1 MDHLRFKS
9 DQTAAAYVAD
19 ELDPTHR
26 EEFELHLMSCL
37 ECVEDV
43 EGWRA
48 IKNHLPREAVPRNA
62 APHEIAPAQRAP
74 QQEFS
79 AQASPGT
86 VHVVRDAGGHAPA
99 RESHKARPSGPR
111 SPARQ
116 TEAGAA
122 TAAHDAPVSPRQPSA
137 ARWRL
142 ASAVAAGVLAGTVG
156 GWYVRSARGPSID
169 AEHIGF
175 YSLPPLVRGPA
186 DCMSLQLR
194 TGVSLLALRI
204 PGAVPDQQ
212 LVPVD
217 SEGHDLAPASYS
229 VQIQGDGSWLV
240 RLQAATVRE
249 QGIRFEARSPDGTVE
264 PRGCVI
270 SAAQQ

>member
-19 ELDPTHR
+19 ELDPEHR
-26 EEFELHLMSCL
+26 EEFELHMMSCL
-37 ECVEDV
+37 DCVGDV
-43 EGWRA
+43 EGWRS
-48 IKNHLPREAVPRNA
+48 IKSHMPQPAAPQHAAAAQALAAEHPLPPQVEQVPSAAPRTAREAP
-62 APHEIAPAQRAP
+62 APASRDSQKP
-74 QQEFS
+74 KS
-79 AQASPGT
+79 A
-86 VHVVRDAGGHAPA
+86 
-99 RESHKARPSGPR
+99 GPR
-111 SPARQ
+111 SFARQ
-116 TEAGAA
+116 PATGA
-122 TAAHDAPVSPRQPSA
+122 TAVTQGVAVAAHQSNG

-142 ASAVAAGVLAGTVG
+142 ASAVAAGLLAGTVG

-186 DCMSLQLR
+186 DCVSLQLR
-194 TGVSLLALRI
+194 ASVALLALRI

-217 SEGHDLAPASYS
+217 SEGHDLTPGSYS
-229 VQIQGDGSWLV
+229 VRMQGDGSWLV
-240 RLQAATVRE
+240 QLPAATVRE

-270 SAAQQ
+270 SATQQ